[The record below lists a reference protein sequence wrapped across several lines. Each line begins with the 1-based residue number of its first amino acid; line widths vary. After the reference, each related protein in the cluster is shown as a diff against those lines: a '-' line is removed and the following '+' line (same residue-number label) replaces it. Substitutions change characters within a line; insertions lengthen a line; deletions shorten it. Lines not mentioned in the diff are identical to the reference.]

1 MRIIPS
7 FCEKAS
13 LYNAANKAGG
23 AKASQSGGVG
33 AKFCKCVNIFFKDTI
48 LYSKSVLISIY
59 DLLSTTFSIIKHL

>member
-33 AKFCKCVNIFFKDTI
+33 AKFCVQSEQNGYKREKCLFPKYIFK
-48 LYSKSVLISIY
+48 
-59 DLLSTTFSIIKHL
+59 